1 MKTDYGMKL
10 FGKCN
15 REYLEGE
22 GTLSSKYLHKMSPQ
36 WNV

>member
-15 REYLEGE
+15 KEYLEG
-22 GTLSSKYLHKMSPQ
+22 GGHIIFKIFT
-36 WNV
+36 